1 MSALLR
7 SFREVFLRRGYLW
20 FFGGLLFSVVLLATI
35 GVQWPNLVSV
45 ASTDALPMAA
55 KARLFVLLLSH
66 PGARTDAWTLWM
78 LYALAVLFA
87 LSLTLNFYAV
97 RELRMEKSWLGQ
109 AGGVF
114 LGTIGVGCA
123 ACGTFVLSGFLSTA
137 ATAAVISVLPFHG
150 KEFLAA
156 GLILMGLS
164 VYRTAKSI
172 DKKTCEVRIKV

>member
-1 MSALLR
+1 LVLVTLLT
-7 SFREVFLRRGYLW
+7 
-20 FFGGLLFSVVLLATI
+20 TI
-35 GVQWPNLVSV
+35 GIQWPNLVSV
-45 ASTDALPMAA
+45 ASTTALPASA
-55 KARLFVLLLSH
+55 KARLLLLLLLH

-78 LYALAVLFA
+78 VYALAVLFV
-87 LSLTLNFYAV
+87 LSITLNIYAV

-109 AGGVF
+109 AGGVL
-114 LGTIGVGCA
+114 LGTLGVGCA

-156 GLILMGLS
+156 GLILLGVS

-172 DKKTCEVRIKV
+172 DRKTCEIRIKA